1 LAVIAP
7 NPPKLMT
14 EKQIER
20 IKNKISKIKKGLAA
34 DKKHWGGY
42 YHDGRGLR
50 YMPPELYLKMQ
61 DYTGSLRYFN
71 WFDKNFPEDS
81 GFPTFLFEWAIT
93 FFKTK
98 RLKLAE
104 NKVKHTFYSNTYLLD
119 KFLDKELL
127 QFNKSEDSNWQYEQ
141 LVDDFKYSKNQEEM
155 KDFAE
160 WLNAYMKSEDF
171 LEFANELI
179 EIKAELKDEPVGKKR
194 SYLVNKEYELLERI
208 SSSK

>member
-1 LAVIAP
+1 
-7 NPPKLMT
+7 MT

-42 YHDGRGLR
+42 YHDGGGLR
-50 YMPPELYLKMQ
+50 YMPPELYIKIQ

-93 FFKTK
+93 LFKTK

-141 LVDDFKYSKNQEEM
+141 LIDDFIYSKNHEDM
-155 KDFAE
+155 KEFAE
-160 WLNAYMKSEDF
+160 WLNTYIKSEDF
-171 LEFANELI
+171 LAFANEFI
-179 EIKAELKDEPVGKKR
+179 EIKSKLKDEPVGEKR
-194 SYLVNKEYELLERI
+194 SYLVKKEYELLERV

>member
-1 LAVIAP
+1 MPRIPAE
-7 NPPKLMT
+7 LMT

-20 IKNKISKIKKGLAA
+20 IKNKIAKIKKGLAA

-42 YHDGRGLR
+42 YHDGGGLR
-50 YMPPELYLKMQ
+50 YMPPELYLKIQ
-61 DYTGSLRYFN
+61 DYKGSLRYFN

-81 GFPTFLFEWAIT
+81 GFPIFLFEWTIT
-93 FFKTK
+93 LFKTK
-98 RLKLAE
+98 KLKLAE

-160 WLNAYMKSEDF
+160 WLNSYMKSEDF
-171 LEFANELI
+171 LEFANEFI
-179 EIKAELKDEPVGKKR
+179 EIKAELKDEPVGKRR

-208 SSSK
+208 SFSK

>member
-1 LAVIAP
+1 
-7 NPPKLMT
+7 MT

-42 YHDGRGLR
+42 YHDGGGLR
-50 YMPPELYLKMQ
+50 YMPPELYLKIQ

-93 FFKTK
+93 LFKTK

-141 LVDDFKYSKNQEEM
+141 LVDDFKYSKNHEEM

-160 WLNAYMKSEDF
+160 WLNTYMNSEDF
-171 LEFANELI
+171 LEFANEFI
-179 EIKAELKDEPVGKKR
+179 EIKSKLKDEPVGEKR
-194 SYLVNKEYELLERI
+194 SYLVKKEYELLERV

>member
-1 LAVIAP
+1 
-7 NPPKLMT
+7 MT

-42 YHDGRGLR
+42 YHDGGGLR
-50 YMPPELYLKMQ
+50 YMPPELYIKIQ

-93 FFKTK
+93 LFKTK

-104 NKVKHTFYSNTYLLD
+104 NKVKHTFCSNTYLLD

-141 LVDDFKYSKNQEEM
+141 LVDNFKYSKNHEEM

-160 WLNAYMKSEDF
+160 WLNTYMNSEDF
-171 LEFANELI
+171 LEFANEFI
-179 EIKAELKDEPVGKKR
+179 EIKSKLKDEPVGEKR
-194 SYLVNKEYELLERI
+194 SYLVKKEYELLERV

>member
-1 LAVIAP
+1 MPRIPAE
-7 NPPKLMT
+7 LMT

-42 YHDGRGLR
+42 YHDGGGLR

-61 DYTGSLRYFN
+61 DYSGSLRYFN
-71 WFDKNFPEDS
+71 WFNKNFPEDS

-93 FFKTK
+93 LFKTK

-127 QFNKSEDSNWQYEQ
+127 QFYKSEDSNWQYEQ
-141 LVDDFKYSKNQEEM
+141 LVDGFKYSKNQEEM

-160 WLNAYMKSEDF
+160 WLNNYMKSEDF
-171 LEFANELI
+171 LEFANEFI

-194 SYLVNKEYELLERI
+194 SHLVKKEYELLERI
-208 SSSK
+208 SSTK

>member
-1 LAVIAP
+1 
-7 NPPKLMT
+7 MT

-42 YHDGRGLR
+42 YHDGGGLR
-50 YMPPELYLKMQ
+50 YMPPELYIKIQ

-93 FFKTK
+93 LFKTK

-141 LVDDFKYSKNQEEM
+141 LVDNFKYSKNHEEM

-160 WLNAYMKSEDF
+160 WLNTYMNSEDF
-171 LEFANELI
+171 LEFANEFI
-179 EIKAELKDEPVGKKR
+179 EIKSKLKDEPVGEKR
-194 SYLVNKEYELLERI
+194 SYLVKKEYELLERV

>member
-1 LAVIAP
+1 
-7 NPPKLMT
+7 MT

-20 IKNKISKIKKGLAA
+20 IKNKIAKIKKGLAA

-42 YHDGRGLR
+42 YHDGGGLR
-50 YMPPELYLKMQ
+50 YMPPELYLKIQ
-61 DYTGSLRYFN
+61 DYKGSLRYFN

-81 GFPTFLFEWAIT
+81 GFPIFLFEWTIT
-93 FFKTK
+93 LFKTK
-98 RLKLAE
+98 KLKLAE

-160 WLNAYMKSEDF
+160 WLNSYMKSEDF
-171 LEFANELI
+171 LEFANEFI
-179 EIKAELKDEPVGKKR
+179 EIKAELKDEPVGKRR

-208 SSSK
+208 SFSK